1 MINLHY
7 QQKPGI
13 SINADGK
20 SSTALVWA
28 PFAKSVAIVKNKGR
42 QIPLTQSSGGYW
54 EGHDL
59 PLRHGDLY
67 KIILDD
73 KSLPDPASLA
83 QPEGVHGPSQV
94 IDLHQHQW
102 NDHQWKGLD
111 VDELIIY
118 ELHTGT
124 FTPDGTFEGISDKLP
139 ELKKLGINTIEIMP
153 VSCFPGSRNWGYDGV
168 YPYGVQDSY
177 GGVAELQKLVDT
189 CHQQGIA
196 VILDVVY
203 NHLGPE
209 GNYLPKFGP
218 YFTGKYQTPWGEA
231 VNFDDA
237 FSDGV
242 RSFFLEN
249 AMMWI
254 RDFHIDGLRLDA
266 VHAIKDFG
274 AQHFL
279 SELKE
284 IVEDFNHTSG
294 QKHFLIAEC
303 DLNDVK
309 YLNPFEKG
317 GYNMDAQWCDEFHH
331 ALHSLITGEEKGY
344 YSDFGGIGPLVKSYN
359 HAFVYN
365 GLYSPHRKKTFGS
378 STKGQPGSKFV
389 VFAQNHDQVGNRM
402 LGKRLSEMVSFEMQK
417 LAAAAYLLSP
427 YTPMLFMGE
436 EYGEHNPF
444 LYFVSHG
451 DAELIKNVREGRKNE
466 FKDFMGSKEP
476 PDPQAEETFQKSILT
491 PPDKRNINQEKLFEW
506 YRFLIDFRKNQ
517 PFWRKDARQGFQ
529 AENPRDQLIQL
540 TLTKNN
546 RKLYCLLNFSK
557 DITSAK
563 LSGKI
568 ISCSAFLSFGGH
580 LENDQDLI
588 QNGNLNLPPESCT
601 MIEAF

>member
-1 MINLHY
+1 MTNHHY
-7 QQKPGI
+7 QQRPGI
-13 SINADGK
+13 SINPDGK

-28 PFAKSVAIVKNKGR
+28 PFAKSVAIEKNR
-42 QIPLTQSSGGYW
+42 NYRITLAQSSSGYW

-59 PLRHGDLY
+59 HLTHGDLY
-67 KIILDD
+67 KILLDD
-73 KSLPDPASLA
+73 EPFPDPTSLA

-94 IDLHQHQW
+94 VDLHQYQW
-102 NDHQWKGLD
+102 TDQQWKGLNP
-111 VDELIIY
+111 DELIIY

-124 FTPDGTFEGISDKLP
+124 YTSAGTFEGISSQLP
-139 ELKKLGINTIEIMP
+139 MLKKLGINTIEIMP
-153 VSCFPGSRNWGYDGV
+153 VSSFPGSRNWGYDGV
-168 YPYGVQDSY
+168 YPYAVQDSY
-177 GGVAELQKLVDT
+177 GGAAELQRLVDN
-189 CHQQGIA
+189 CHQLGIA

-209 GNYLPKFGP
+209 GNYLPRFGP
-218 YFTGKYQTPWGEA
+218 YFTNKYQTPWGEA
-231 VNFDDA
+231 INFDDA
-237 FSDGV
+237 FSDAV
-242 RSFFLEN
+242 RTFFLEN

-279 SELKE
+279 AELKE
-284 IVEDFNHTSG
+284 IVEDFKHTSG
-294 QKHFLIAEC
+294 RKHFLIAEC

-331 ALHSLITGEEKGY
+331 ALHSLTTGEEKGY

-359 HAFVYN
+359 HAFVYD
-365 GLYSPHRKKTFGS
+365 GIYSPHRKKIFGS
-378 STKGQPGSKFV
+378 STNGQSGNKFV

-417 LAAAAYLLSP
+417 LIAAAYLLSP
-427 YTPMLFMGE
+427 FTPMLFMGE

-451 DAELIKNVREGRKNE
+451 DATLIKNVREGRKNE
-466 FKDFMGSKEP
+466 FKDFMGDQEP
-476 PDPQAEETFQKSILT
+476 PDPQDEETFQKSILT
-491 PPDKRNINQEKLFEW
+491 PPEKRNINQEKLFEW
-506 YRFLIDFRKNQ
+506 YRFLITFRKNQ
-517 PFWRKDARQGFQ
+517 PFWRTDARQGFL
-529 AENPRDQLIQL
+529 AENLDDSLVQL

-546 RKLYCLLNFSK
+546 RKLQCLLNFRK
-557 DITSAK
+557 KNTLAG

-568 ISCSAFLSFGGH
+568 ISCSAFISFGGR
-580 LENDQDLI
+580 LDNDNDLT
-588 QNGNLNLPPESCT
+588 QERSLNLPPESCT
-601 MIEAF
+601 IVEVF